1 MKKQYTVCFLFS
13 PGGDRVLMVEKLHTV
28 FKGRLNG
35 VGGKIEPA
43 ESARDGALREIR
55 EETGLSIAP
64 DRLLYLGFTSLPDDC
79 ADEPSEQGC
88 TLFFYAVELTSL
100 ETNNVPAAND
110 VGERLVWESTDMVR
124 TAPANSVR
132 YAGDGDVPCWVNIA
146 ASKLGFPQPKPM
158 PCSRYY
164 YLLRDSQGIM
174 DMVCSDMDPDS
185 FRKSVNAIRQEYLED
200 CDENHVRLY
209 HLLLTQGC
217 TVSVIPY
224 TDIEV

>member
-1 MKKQYTVCFLFS
+1 MKRQYTVCFLFA
-13 PGGDRVLMVEKLHTV
+13 PGGGRVLMAKKLHTV

-35 VGGKIEPA
+35 VGGKIEPP
-43 ESARDGALREIR
+43 ESALDGAVREIR
-55 EETGLSIAP
+55 EETGLAIDP

-79 ADEPSEQGC
+79 GDEPVKDGC
-88 TLFFYAVELTSL
+88 TLSFYAAELTSL
-100 ETNNVPAAND
+100 ESNAVPAAND
-110 VGERLVWESTDMVR
+110 VGERLVWESTDAVR
-124 TAPANSVR
+124 TAPVNSAR

-146 ASKLGFPQPKPM
+146 ATKLGFRDPAPAG
-158 PCSRYY
+158 RHY
-164 YLLRDSQGIM
+164 YLLRDSQGVM